1 MINGIGHQSSM
12 ASRMFSRLDTKQ
24 QGYLE
29 KTDLADA
36 FSKISNS
43 DSAAGNTGIDDVFAT
58 LDGDSDG
65 KVSESEFSSA
75 LSKLRDELDS
85 QFGQMRMQQGMPGQ
99 GPQGMAGQRPPPP
112 PDGGQ
117 DGGFSKDQLSSQL
130 QEIGSSDSQRGSL
143 ISSIVDNFDQADS
156 NGDGKVNHEE
166 AMAYGQTLQSGS
178 GTSASTDEASSSTTA
193 TSSNEAAVMQKIM
206 QLIHAYSHGAPAD
219 NSSNPASQLSV
230 SA

>member
-43 DSAAGNTGIDDVFAT
+43 DSAAANTGIDDVFTT

-65 KVSESEFSSA
+65 KVSENEFSSA

-99 GPQGMAGQRPPPP
+99 GPQGMAGQRPPP
-112 PDGGQ
+112 DGGQ

-130 QEIGSSDSQRGSL
+130 QEIGSSDSQRSSL

-166 AMAYGQTLQSGS
+166 AMAYGQTLQSGR